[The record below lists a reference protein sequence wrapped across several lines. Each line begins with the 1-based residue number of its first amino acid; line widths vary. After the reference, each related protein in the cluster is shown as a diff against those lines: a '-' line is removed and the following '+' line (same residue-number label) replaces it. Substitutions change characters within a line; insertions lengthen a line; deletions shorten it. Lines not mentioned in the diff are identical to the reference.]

1 MKSESKNIIQML
13 KNVKQIIDVSKERN
27 CWEDEELKNI
37 EITYHNV
44 CEIVKQ
50 LEQKDKDNKKLEELD
65 AHQILQEPEPEPEQV
80 VNKSIEDTE
89 NDKNN
94 KSIKTTEKVN

>member
-1 MKSESKNIIQML
+1 MESNSESKNIIQML

-50 LEQKDKDNKKLEELD
+50 LEQKIK
-65 AHQILQEPEPEPEQV
+65 I
-80 VNKSIEDTE
+80 I
-89 NDKNN
+89 KN
-94 KSIKTTEKVN
+94 